1 MKAEVLMKTSSTGR
15 FYQRYFSVTQRL
27 SGSWLARLS
36 SRAPQ
41 HMLNEVMQWEVT
53 FPVTFKRR

>member
-1 MKAEVLMKTSSTGR
+1 MKTSSTGR

-36 SRAPQ
+36 AAQRVG
-41 HMLNEVMQWEVT
+41 MLNELMQWEVT
-53 FPVTFKRR
+53 ARRPVDPDSNRHV